1 MTILLRTSR
10 DLPPDAAWRYWLA
23 VTDSD
28 TSGLDPSRKLPRL
41 AHRLETAF
49 EDCRDTWWS
58 LARQLGA
65 TPSAELSHSV
75 ACGAFGS
82 DFGLMLAWDRIAT
95 ELAALPEPHLMVC
108 DDAWAFRQLASRP
121 GVAAGAPPPLRVMAA
136 RRALRG
142 FAARGKLAL
151 RLIRSALTTRRLGA
165 ALPTGSRVLLVY
177 GHPGSRAD
185 GFDVYFGTL
194 MRELPGLKRLLHC
207 DCPPDRAAELAQ
219 DGRTAS
225 LHGWGSALFAL
236 TMPFQAW
243 RPTPEQTS
251 GAFGWLIRRA
261 AARENSG
268 GGPAMNAWQMHCQ
281 RRFLDQVRPAVVCW
295 PWENHA
301 WERDLCRAARP
312 LGVRSLGYQHTV
324 IGPHQINY
332 SVRANVDGLASIPDM
347 VIADGPA
354 YRDELIA
361 WGVPAERLCIAGAWR
376 LPPVTGGRFEAG
388 APVFVP
394 LSAIPAIARL
404 QVEAGR
410 QLARTGRRVLV
421 KPHPMYP
428 LAFAEE
434 ADLERTDIGITGHAA
449 LSAVIAA
456 TGTSSLEG
464 LLLGLPTFRL
474 LPDDRLAVDILPQGV
489 KAVAVTPED
498 LPQALAETPPPAP
511 LAYAELLAAPD
522 MQAWKSLL
530 FGDIDPTTDQQGT
543 DHGQ

>member
-10 DLPPDAAWRYWLA
+10 DLPSDAEWRYWLA

-28 TSGLDPSRKLPRL
+28 VSRLETARKLPRL
-41 AHRLETAF
+41 AHRLEAAF
-49 EDCRDTWWS
+49 DACRTTWWE
-58 LARQLGA
+58 LARRLA
-65 TPSAELSHSV
+65 RTPSAGLSHTV

-82 DFGLMLAWDRIAT
+82 DFGLMLAWDLMVR
-95 ELAALPEPHLMVC
+95 ELAAESEPCLMVC
-108 DDAWAFRQLASRP
+108 DDPWAFRQLATRT
-121 GVAAGAPPPLRVMAA
+121 GVSAGKPPSLLTPAWKRTI
-136 RRALRG
+136 RG
-142 FAARGKLAL
+142 FAARSKLAL
-151 RLIRSALTTRRLGA
+151 RLVASVLATRRFNTAVPKGA
-165 ALPTGSRVLLVY
+165 RTLLVY

-185 GFDVYFGTL
+185 GFDVYFGPL
-194 MRELPGLKRLLHC
+194 MRELPELKRLLHC
-207 DCPPDRAAELAQ
+207 DCPPSRVAELAA

-225 LHGWGSALFAL
+225 LHGWGSMVFAL
-236 TMPFQAW
+236 SMPWRAW
-243 RPTPEQTS
+243 RPGPADRS
-251 GAFGWLIRRA
+251 GEFGWLVRRA
-261 AARENSG
+261 AARENGG

-281 RRFLDQVRPAVVCW
+281 RRFLAAVRPTAVCW

-332 SVRANVDGLASIPDM
+332 SPRANVDGLAGLPDV

-361 WGVPAERLCIAGAWR
+361 WEVPAARVVIGGAWR
-376 LPPVTGGRFEAG
+376 LPPVAGGRYDPA

-404 QVEAGR
+404 QVEA
-410 QLARTGRRVLV
+410 ARTLAQAGRRVLV

-428 LAFAEE
+428 LDFAEMPGL
-434 ADLERTDIGITGHAA
+434 DRTDTGITGHPL

-474 LPDDRLAVDILPQGV
+474 LPDDRLAVDILPAGIT
-489 KAVAVTPED
+489 AAAVTPDE
-498 LPQALAETPPPAP
+498 LPAALATASPPPPLPYGRVLAP
-511 LAYAELLAAPD
+511 PD
-522 MQAWKSLL
+522 IATWKSLL
-530 FGDIDPTTDQQGT
+530 FGDIHPAPERKEAVL
-543 DHGQ
+543 GQ